1 MAGRRRELL
10 SKTAMLQAR
19 CRELTT
25 TPSLGARTGG
35 ITGWHGGGKISRCYT
50 NAEIIAPAKKGNG
63 GIIGGPNTGSPVI
76 EYSLSMSTGAGYR
89 IAGFDVL
96 NGVKEV
102 YEYSGSGSST
112 NVTEANGNSVKE
124 TDAVYERTFYEDTLG
139 FDAEIWNL
147 EGLALKKLPI
157 LSDSPVE
164 DNSYGIPSYSEVKD
178 YEDYQAERETA
189 YANMAESCRL
199 RTPRCGW
206 NMETGCPH
214 QMPLQLKRS
223 NMYFPLMSRGRM
235 WRESTGKAQTELSKC
250 GLYLKM
256 IRGRNIPLLKQN

>member
-1 MAGRRRELL
+1 MAVGGIVGRTEAGALIEDCYVTG
-10 SKTAMLQAR
+10 KVQGTYDH
-19 CRELTT
+19 
-25 TPSLGARTGG
+25 PSLGARTGG

-76 EYSLSMSTGAGYR
+76 EYSLSMSTGAGFR

-96 NGVKEV
+96 DSVKEV
-102 YEYSGSGSST
+102 YEYSGSGSAT

-124 TDAVYERTFYEDTLG
+124 TDAVYDRKFYEDILG
-139 FDAEIWNL
+139 FDGKVWDL

-178 YEDYQAERETA
+178 HEDYQGGQGDGLCQYGGNHAVCRHRA
-189 YANMAESCRL
+189 VGRIWKRAVRIRPSC
-199 RTPRCGW
+199 
-206 NMETGCPH
+206 
-214 QMPLQLKRS
+214 
-223 NMYFPLMSRGRM
+223 
-235 WRESTGKAQTELSKC
+235 GKEDQ
-250 GLYLKM
+250 
-256 IRGRNIPLLKQN
+256 IRAAS